1 MKFPKRKLISF
12 REEVKEIEKST
23 YLTHSLYYHPAKF
36 IPQIVRFCL
45 DKYCINGGI
54 VLDPFAGGGTTG
66 VECAVN
72 GYKTYLLDI
81 NPLLDLFYNLKIHSF
96 SEKEWDSIY
105 LKSKITLENILTNN
119 PKKIIIINNNISYWY
134 PDKLLNHF
142 THLWSNYYEIDEKT
156 DTIVK
161 NVVILVLF
169 RLSKF
174 YSFAEHSMPKLF
186 ISKRKRKFI
195 EKILLDESLLEQI
208 EKKSFTILDE
218 IGKSVSSLIGI
229 NGEMGEVEYFV
240 GEDSSEF
247 NFDKLS
253 QLDCIITSPPY
264 LQAQEY
270 IRTFQLE
277 MMWKGYSQNEI
288 RSYKS
293 KEIPFREFP
302 IRIEGNY
309 INRIRKKIEKKNLLK
324 LFDSYFYHTIK
335 TLENSSKRLKKNGKL
350 CVLIG
355 NPKMEGYEIEIW
367 KVILEYF
374 VEKLGFKVIDI
385 YDDRIKMR
393 KLFKGRN
400 NLNPDGMKS
409 EYLLVLEK

>member
-1 MKFPKRKLISF
+1 
-12 REEVKEIEKST
+12 
-23 YLTHSLYYHPAKF
+23 
-36 IPQIVRFCL
+36 
-45 DKYCINGGI
+45 
-54 VLDPFAGGGTTG
+54 
-66 VECAVN
+66 
-72 GYKTYLLDI
+72 
-81 NPLLDLFYNLKIHSF
+81 
-96 SEKEWDSIY
+96 
-105 LKSKITLENILTNN
+105 
-119 PKKIIIINNNISYWY
+119 
-134 PDKLLNHF
+134 
-142 THLWSNYYEIDEKT
+142 
-156 DTIVK
+156 
-161 NVVILVLF
+161 
-169 RLSKF
+169 
-174 YSFAEHSMPKLF
+174 
-186 ISKRKRKFI
+186 
-195 EKILLDESLLEQI
+195 
-208 EKKSFTILDE
+208 
-218 IGKSVSSLIGI
+218 
-229 NGEMGEVEYFV
+229 
-240 GEDSSEF
+240 
-247 NFDKLS
+247 
-253 QLDCIITSPPY
+253 
-264 LQAQEY
+264 
-270 IRTFQLE
+270 